1 MRARISSRI
10 LNRGSG
16 CENGG
21 ENDGDNGGEI
31 TRAFGLA
38 VAAEQRRTTV
48 GFPLY
53 LSLWQVINESGDS
66 SYCVYEKDIATG
78 LGIEVCLLAG
88 SVRNAYHTKYHVYF
102 GNTAPLLVDL

>member
-1 MRARISSRI
+1 MRARVSSRI

-16 CENGG
+16 CGNGG

-31 TRAFGLA
+31 TGAFGLA

-53 LSLWQVINESGDS
+53 LSLGFFFF
-66 SYCVYEKDIATG
+66 IA
-78 LGIEVCLLAG
+78 EVCLLAG
-88 SVRNAYHTKYHVYF
+88 FVRNAYHTKYHVYF